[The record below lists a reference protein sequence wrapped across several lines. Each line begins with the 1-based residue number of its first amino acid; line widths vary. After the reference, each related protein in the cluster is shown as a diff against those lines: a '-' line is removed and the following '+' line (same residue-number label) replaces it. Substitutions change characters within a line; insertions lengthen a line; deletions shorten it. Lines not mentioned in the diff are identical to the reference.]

1 MSYILQD
8 SIIKITNPEV
18 IAFYEKNPHIQV
30 DTVNLLL
37 IELLKTTGPLSAII
51 PSVKLPGK
59 ESFQTTELIEC
70 QSKLKDVIH
79 NLSKTII
86 SQYIDAKTEYIN
98 EFKTIEWAYSDAKD
112 TLMENN
118 TRLITRMETIFSP
131 LSKIKSHF
139 CEKST
144 NIQRQFHKII
154 NANIE
159 SIISKDAKI
168 IAKEYINNFE
178 TNSTHMVQTIQQLL
192 LDYLSAKDEQIDKTM
207 QLLTQND
214 ESASQSYYK
223 IFYEINDVL
232 HQFKSRDTSYPFE
245 TLISQIFSTA
255 SISQEDPGIIIH
267 RENKPVIY
275 VENYAIKDRNVNNLE
290 IKSFL
295 KTTQEKVNHG
305 ILISQFTG
313 ITSKPNF
320 HIEIQNNRVL
330 IYIHQMEY
338 SADKLQIA
346 VDMIDSISDKLLDF
360 YSNAE
365 TKYSIP
371 KEVLDDINREY
382 QSFVLQKETIS
393 NALKDNYK
401 KIIAQIDEIKFASLD
416 KFLSTRYSCCK
427 KQGFTCDI
435 CNNFHV
441 GTLKGLAAH
450 KRGCNRKLTRDS
462 SDKTPIYNVK
472 VKQVEQLLNST

>member
-1 MSYILQD
+1 
-8 SIIKITNPEV
+8 
-18 IAFYEKNPHIQV
+18 
-30 DTVNLLL
+30 
-37 IELLKTTGPLSAII
+37 
-51 PSVKLPGK
+51 
-59 ESFQTTELIEC
+59 
-70 QSKLKDVIH
+70 
-79 NLSKTII
+79 
-86 SQYIDAKTEYIN
+86 
-98 EFKTIEWAYSDAKD
+98 
-112 TLMENN
+112 
-118 TRLITRMETIFSP
+118 
-131 LSKIKSHF
+131 
-139 CEKST
+139 
-144 NIQRQFHKII
+144 
-154 NANIE
+154 
-159 SIISKDAKI
+159 
-168 IAKEYINNFE
+168 
-178 TNSTHMVQTIQQLL
+178 
-192 LDYLSAKDEQIDKTM
+192 
-207 QLLTQND
+207 
-214 ESASQSYYK
+214 
-223 IFYEINDVL
+223 
-232 HQFKSRDTSYPFE
+232 
-245 TLISQIFSTA
+245 
-255 SISQEDPGIIIH
+255 
-267 RENKPVIY
+267 
-275 VENYAIKDRNVNNLE
+275 
-290 IKSFL
+290 
-295 KTTQEKVNHG
+295 
-305 ILISQFTG
+305 
-313 ITSKPNF
+313 
-320 HIEIQNNRVL
+320 
-330 IYIHQMEY
+330 MEY